1 MALRIRSLKCR
12 VRVKGGSKGSALF
25 KDEKPAKPSMEFAL
39 PNATAQS
46 VDAPPLQTATEERG
60 TGAGQQRPVSPAG
73 ADSKAVAGRVYDLM
87 REEAMRD
94 RLRMRPW

>member
-12 VRVKGGSKGSALF
+12 VRVKAGSKRSGLF

-46 VDAPPLQTATEERG
+46 VDAPPSQTATEERG
-60 TGAGQQRPVSPAG
+60 IGAGQKRAVSPAG
-73 ADSKAVAGRVYDLM
+73 ADSKAVANRVYDLM
-87 REEAMRD
+87 TEEAKRD
-94 RLRMRPW
+94 RLRMGPW